1 MARKTTKIELNETL
15 ICNTIDE
22 HANGTFSLIGLYPK
36 DIAVTQAPAN
46 LVVSLWLNFIG
57 HIAEPMTLEVKLSG
71 KNVLEEDYTVD
82 IELSPTESLIAIPV
96 ILKNITLPLISIGS
110 LEISYKTPKSK
121 WKVARTVH
129 LEIAEAAR
137 N

>member
-15 ICNTIDE
+15 ICNTIEEND
-22 HANGTFSLIGLYPK
+22 NGTFSLMGVYPK

-46 LVVSLWLNFIG
+46 LSISLWLNFIG
-57 HIAEPMTLEVKLSG
+57 HIADPLTLEVKMSG
-71 KNVLEEDYTVD
+71 KNVLKEDYVID
-82 IELSPTESLIAIPV
+82 IDLDATESLIAIPV

-110 LEISYKTPKSK
+110 LEISYRTPKAK
-121 WKVARTVH
+121 WKIARTIN
-129 LEIAEAAR
+129 LEIAETVR